1 MIKTILFDESASETN
16 NNFHQGFNVT
26 VRRGTKYA
34 KELEIKEMVKLENL
48 QNEYI
53 GRAQVVQMVVGP
65 IEYIPEVI
73 LKFEHD
79 PKCREMGGLIE
90 VLQNCYHDP
99 SIDHQEIVT
108 AIVLHC
114 DFTRGE

>member
-1 MIKTILFDESASETN
+1 MNEKTTILFDETASETN

-34 KELEIKEMVKLENL
+34 KELEIGQMVDLQNL
-48 QNEYI
+48 QGEPLGEGSI
-53 GRAQVVQMVVGP
+53 CQMVVGP

-79 PKCREMGGLIE
+79 PKCRDMGGLIE
-90 VLQNCYHDP
+90 VLQNCYNDP
-99 SIDHQEIVT
+99 SIDFKETVT
-108 AIVLHC
+108 AIV
-114 DFTRGE
+114 FYMS